1 MESFDSS
8 SLSTEFSEWLYWRVN
23 PPVLTGEIE
32 AFSETMKR
40 DYCERIGDIVNT
52 GYSPLHDGYCLT
64 DNERG
69 DTYEFPATL
78 PAAVFDDV
86 AIPDDVIQHGNGL
99 TNLSRL
105 HFDEEKNGKLLEQIA
120 LNFSRTDKVD
130 SGGIVSDKR
139 QHNQGCR
146 CFSCMSPTSGSG
158 AVSAHS
164 PKIVDCGHIDYI
176 YPPTKY
182 TSSQLHC
189 SADGIPRC
197 SIRACTDSNN
207 EVFVATSYD
216 LCESVNKDYEE
227 YKSATYPHTSF
238 TKECY
243 CEATPTGSFPELTCR
258 RCRRADCLFFH
269 RWWCSVDWACAD
281 HQYLPTMG
289 NLSSQ
294 QAEKKGKGSPAQH
307 QIGQV
312 EAKASPS
319 KFRRGKDLTS
329 KKSVESSA
337 AVIKQEVSKTKKPPD
352 DDVKPQ
358 VHVPSQTSATAVAR
372 YLSAE
377 PCKAS
382 KVLASVSNFHATV
395 DTTPST
401 ESSVS
406 SSQYVDTVS
415 HLATPDEHATDDN
428 TVSEVESLLD
438 VPMPEDASVVP
449 GTLNNETDLNV
460 ESKLEEVSEST
471 TPVAVQSYPG
481 TPDDQLEVYHALSE
495 EQQSRY
501 HSMNNVEDIKT
512 CIPYGYGSLGRR
524 ETVIYST
531 PKDGYSANTRS
542 SMEVSTGSL
551 TSAFTVT
558 QHKKIILPP
567 HKFSTPPAAGSAKRD
582 FSNSEEVLRPAS
594 LFTNSESRLSTSRRF
609 SSQGDVPPL
618 DGNVLRKVASL
629 TLDKATL
636 ESKVK
641 RPKFVPEKLDFSLYE
656 KFEGQML
663 INWFCSA
670 FPDVHYLHSKLNKQ
684 DLKILGA
691 QFCTHL
697 LAAGVLRQIED
708 ENVPLEVLFR
718 PDLMYYWTYLEAQ
731 TANTP
736 SPGRL
741 STNLWPPFPAE
752 TTEQRSKISSIE
764 EINED
769 FQHISMGLKS
779 GNKDDLQK
787 LQKEENCG
795 LQENIIIDYEF
806 KIAKLRQEVEKYQTL
821 AGIQELTRQ
830 ARDLNGEGLTFTSSL
845 VQTDMPS
852 LNTLSTQ
859 TERQTCISESV
870 SIQTN
875 AEKSELITTE
885 AQTERLMEDISVE
898 VQTDFEPITVGI
910 SLPLFVATTISTS
923 SSKITNSSP
932 EIPLPLPPP
941 VSGISFPPPPPVSGI
956 PPPPPPPVSG
966 IPPPPSGIPPPPP
979 PPPVSGIPPPPP
991 PPPVSGIPPPP
1002 PPPPVSGIP
1011 PPPPPC
1017 FGVPPRLPGMGPSA
1031 PPPPLSG
1038 SGPAP
1043 FPAPPT
1049 GGWYGAYSVGRK
1061 PPVTPTVPMKPL
1073 YWTRIQVP
1081 VQESELDG
1089 SRNQKS
1095 CFWEILEEIGP
1106 ENWDEFTGLF
1116 SRQVREKKTSTK
1128 TKNLKAK
1135 SKQVA
1140 KLLDQKRSQNVG
1152 ILISSLHL
1160 EISDVENAVYN
1171 FDTSVVDA
1179 DTLQAIYEVRPSA
1192 DEIEQIK
1199 NHVTTKP
1206 DIPLDK
1212 PEQFLYELAQIP
1224 VFADRV
1230 ACIMF
1235 QATFVESIGSI
1246 ENKLNNLK
1254 MTCTFL
1260 ITSPRIKQVFAIILA
1275 LGNYMN
1281 GGNRTRGQADGFGLE
1296 ILPKLRDVKSKDNS
1310 MTLLHYVVQVYV
1322 HKYQKDVGAD
1332 KATFPLPEPSD
1343 VERAGNINFEDLSS
1357 DIEKLKTQISSC
1369 EQKMQKVLE
1378 FSGEEQQQPFKDR
1391 MSEFLKKAYKDH
1403 QEQEENLEDCKTKFI
1418 ELKTFF
1424 KWQPKSKNSSEWPK
1438 EFFQPWVPFTGDFKD
1453 MWKKEMQHKAKL
1465 ELQQARQKV
1474 KEMKEERKAKV
1485 NKMKHTPTG
1494 LKAKLAKKGMILK
1507 ETNSD
1512 T

>member
-8 SLSTEFSEWLYWRVN
+8 DLSPEFSEWLYWRVN

-32 AFSETMKR
+32 AFSETMKSN
-40 DYCERIGDIVNT
+40 YCKLTGDTVNT
-52 GYSPLHDGYCLT
+52 GSNEVCFK
-64 DNERG
+64 DNECS
-69 DTYEFPATL
+69 DACEFPAIR
-78 PAAVFDDV
+78 PASIFDDV
-86 AIPDDVIQHGNGL
+86 EIPDDVIQHRKCFK
-99 TNLSRL
+99 NLSRL
-105 HFDEEKNGKLLEQIA
+105 HFDEEKDGKLEQIA
-120 LNFSRTDKVD
+120 LNFSRADKVK
-130 SGGIVSDKR
+130 SGGIISDKR
-139 QHNQGCR
+139 QHEQGCK
-146 CFSCMSPTSGSG
+146 CMSCMSPTFGSETFL
-158 AVSAHS
+158 AHS
-164 PKIVDCGHIDYI
+164 PMIVDCGHIDYI

-182 TSSQLHC
+182 ISSQLHS
-189 SADGIPRC
+189 SADVIPCC
-197 SIRACTDSNN
+197 SVGACADNNN
-207 EVFVATSYD
+207 EVFGATNCD
-216 LCESVNKDYEE
+216 LCESVNEDYVE
-227 YKSATYPHTSF
+227 YKSATYPHTFSS
-238 TKECY
+238 KKCH
-243 CEATPTGSFPELTCR
+243 CEATPTGSFPELTCM
-258 RCRRADCLFFH
+258 RCRRANCAFFH
-269 RWWCSVDWACAD
+269 RCNVDRACAD
-281 HQYLPTMG
+281 DQYVWTMG

-294 QAEKKGKGSPAQH
+294 QAEKKGKGSPANLQV
-307 QIGQV
+307 GQV
-312 EAKASPS
+312 EVKASPS
-319 KFRRGKDLTS
+319 RFRRGKDLTG
-329 KKSVESSA
+329 KKSAESSA
-337 AVIKQEVSKTKKPPD
+337 AVIKQEVSKTKKLPD
-352 DDVKPQ
+352 DEVKPQ
-358 VHVPSQTSATAVAR
+358 VHVPFQTSATTVAQ

-377 PCKAS
+377 PWKAS
-382 KVLASVSNFHATV
+382 KALVTVSNFHTTA

-401 ESSVS
+401 ESSIS

-415 HLATPDEHATDDN
+415 HLTTPDEHATEDN

-438 VPMPEDASVVP
+438 VPMPEDASVVLD
-449 GTLNNETDLNV
+449 TLNNETDLNG
-460 ESKLEEVSEST
+460 ESKLEAVSEST

-481 TPDDQLEVYHALSE
+481 TPDDQLEVYHGLSE
-495 EQQSRY
+495 AQQSRY
-501 HSMNNVEDIKT
+501 HSMNNVEYIKT

-531 PKDGYSANTRS
+531 PKDGYTSNTRS
-542 SMEVSTGSL
+542 SKEVSTGSL

-558 QHKKIILPP
+558 QHKKVILPP
-567 HKFSTPPAAGSAKRD
+567 HKFSTPPAAGGAKRD

-629 TLDKATL
+629 TLDKTTL

-670 FPDVHYLHSKLNKQ
+670 FPDGHYLHSKLNKQ

-697 LAAGVLRQIED
+697 LAAGVLCQIED

-731 TANTP
+731 TANSP

-741 STNLWPPFPAE
+741 SSNLWPPLPAE
-752 TTEQRSKISSIE
+752 TTEQRPKISSI
-764 EINED
+764 D

-779 GNKDDLQK
+779 GNKDELPK

-795 LQENIIIDYEF
+795 LQENIVIDYEF
-806 KIAKLRQEVEKYQTL
+806 KMAKLQQEVEKYQTL
-821 AGIQELTRQ
+821 VGIQELTCQ

-852 LNTLSTQ
+852 LNTFSTQ
-859 TERQTCISESV
+859 TEKQTRILESV

-875 AEKSELITTE
+875 AEKSELVTTE
-885 AQTERLMEDISVE
+885 TQTERLMEDISVE
-898 VQTDFEPITVGI
+898 VQTDFEPISVGI
-910 SLPLFVATTISTS
+910 SLPTIVATTISS
-923 SSKITNSSP
+923 SSKITSSSP
-932 EIPLPLPPP
+932 EI
-941 VSGISFPPPPPVSGI
+941 SSPPPVSGI
-956 PPPPPPPVSG
+956 P
-966 IPPPPSGIPPPPP
+966 PPPPP

-1002 PPPPVSGIP
+1002 PPPPPVSGIP
-1011 PPPPPC
+1011 PPPPPPPPVSGIPPPPPPPPVSGIPLPPPPPPSVSGIPPPPPLC
-1017 FGVPPRLPGMGPSA
+1017 FGVQPRLPGMGSSV
-1031 PPPPLSG
+1031 PPPLLPG
-1038 SGPAP
+1038 SSPAP

-1049 GGWYGAYSVGRK
+1049 GGWYGAYCVGRK
-1061 PPVTPTVPMKPL
+1061 PPVTPAAPMKPL
-1073 YWTRIQVP
+1073 YWTRIQVSIQDP
-1081 VQESELDG
+1081 ELAD

-1095 CFWEILEEIGP
+1095 CFWEILEEIGL
-1106 ENWDEFTGLF
+1106 ENWDEFTALF

-1128 TKNLKAK
+1128 TKNLKTK

-1171 FDTSVVDA
+1171 FDTSVVDV
-1179 DTLQAIYEVRPSA
+1179 DTLQAVYEVRPSA
-1192 DEIEQIK
+1192 EEIELIK

-1224 VFADRV
+1224 VYADRV

-1235 QATFVESIGSI
+1235 QATFAESIGSI

-1254 MTCTFL
+1254 MTCTLL
-1260 ITSPRIKQVFAIILA
+1260 ITSPRIKQVFSIILT

-1281 GGNRTRGQADGFGLE
+1281 GGNRARGQADGFGME
-1296 ILPKLRDVKSKDNS
+1296 ILSKLRDVKS
-1310 MTLLHYVVQVYV
+1310 
-1322 HKYQKDVGAD
+1322 KDVGAD

-1343 VERAGNINFEDLSS
+1343 VERAGNVNFEDLSS
-1357 DIEKLKTQISSC
+1357 DIQKLKTQISSC
-1369 EQKMQKVLE
+1369 EQKMQKVLD
-1378 FSGEEQQQPFKDR
+1378 SSSEEQQQPFKVR

-1403 QEQEENLEDCKTKFI
+1403 QEQEENLEDCKTKFT
-1418 ELKTFF
+1418 ELKNFF
-1424 KWQPKSKNSSEWPK
+1424 KWQPKSKNSAEWPK

-1453 MWKKEMQHKAKL
+1453 IWKKEMQHKAKL
-1465 ELQQARQKV
+1465 ELKQARQKV

-1485 NKMKHTPTG
+1485 NKMKHSPTG

-1507 ETNSD
+1507 ETSSD
-1512 T
+1512 TQN